1 MDIPD
6 RRPKKES
13 PMSRIRPLY
22 IRAILL
28 FILAIP
34 SGAYA
39 QAAPPV
45 IAHGPLLTNPA
56 PDGMTVVWFTD
67 KPCTSW
73 VEFAT
78 GGNFKT
84 FPQFGGLVQI
94 AKPGSHGL
102 IDADTV
108 RHEIRLT
115 GLEPGKAYRYRVVS
129 KSILAF
135 QPYEVV
141 YGPVAMSEIREFRTL
156 DAKRAA
162 FGFVV
167 FQDLHNDAAKLAA
180 LAAKADP
187 ASADLI
193 FFNGDNVADAGKEE
207 DVFAGLFDPAAR
219 LFAGTVPV
227 VMTRGNHETRGA
239 MARHLDGYF
248 PTPSG
253 RYFHAFSQGPVRFVV
268 LDSGEDKPDNS
279 PVYAGLADFDR
290 YRAAQA
296 AWLKEEIRSPAFKS
310 AAYRVVFSHIPPYGK
325 GYASEQLTALWGP
338 ILNEGGVDLVISGH
352 LHSIYLFDPA
362 PGKNT
367 YPVLGGPT
375 DGIIKAAVTGA
386 AISLQI
392 IDANGVVKNQL
403 TVPARPGRN

>member
-1 MDIPD
+1 MT
-6 RRPKKES
+6 RQ
-13 PMSRIRPLY
+13 RPLSAA
-22 IRAILL
+22 IILL
-28 FILAIP
+28 VSALAIP
-34 SGAYA
+34 SGARA

-45 IAHGPLLTNPA
+45 IVHGPLLTNPA
-56 PDGMTVVWFTD
+56 PNGMTIVWFTD

-73 VEFAT
+73 VEYAT
-78 GGNFKT
+78 GGNFRT
-84 FPQFGGLVQI
+84 FPSFGGLIQI
-94 AKPGSHGL
+94 ARPGSHGL

-108 RHEIRLT
+108 RHEVRLA

-141 YGPVAMSEIREFRTL
+141 YGPVTMSEIREFRTL
-156 DAKRAA
+156 DLKKAA

-187 ASADLI
+187 TAADLI

-207 DVFAGLFDPAAR
+207 DVFADLFDPAAR
-219 LFAGTVPV
+219 RFAGAVPI

-239 MARHLDGYF
+239 MARRLESYF

-253 RYFHAFSQGPVRFVV
+253 RYFYAFTHGPVRFII
-268 LDSGEDKPDNS
+268 LDSGEDKPDDS

-296 AWLKEEIRSPAFKS
+296 AWLKEEIQSPDFKNAS
-310 AAYRVVFSHIPPYGK
+310 FRVVFSHIPPYGK

-352 LHSIYLFDPA
+352 LHSLYRFEPA
-362 PGKNT
+362 PGKNAF
-367 YPVLGGPT
+367 PVLGGPT
-375 DGIIKAAVTGA
+375 DGVIKASASNSSVL
-386 AISLQI
+386 LQV
-392 IDANGVVKNQL
+392 IDVNGVVKDEL
-403 TVPARPGRN
+403 TVSAKPGRR